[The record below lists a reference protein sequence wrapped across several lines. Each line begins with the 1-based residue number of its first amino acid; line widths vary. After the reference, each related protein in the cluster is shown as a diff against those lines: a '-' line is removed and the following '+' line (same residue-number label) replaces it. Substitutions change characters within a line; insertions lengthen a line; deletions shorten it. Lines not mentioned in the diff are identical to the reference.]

1 MCSKHYHEKY
11 NGQRPTNKRPFPL
24 APTPEERARRVKLS
38 YEWTNKA
45 QISEEIKLMADHEE
59 SDSETEKFINAMK
72 KEIKELVVKSVM
84 SSDEEE
90 ARHEKEMERFK
101 AEEEGRREARREEQG
116 EKEEEGDKEREFL
129 AVRWN
134 LIGEEEKWE
143 KKELLRA
150 EWGANLWELIEEEWD
165 EEEWEEM
172 KKKLRKCGLKLSLI

>member
-1 MCSKHYHEKY
+1 
-11 NGQRPTNKRPFPL
+11 
-24 APTPEERARRVKLS
+24 
-38 YEWTNKA
+38 
-45 QISEEIKLMADHEE
+45 MADHEE

-90 ARHEKEMERFK
+90 ARLEKEMEMFK
-101 AEEEGRREARREEQG
+101 AEEEGRKEGRKEEQGEKEESDTGRTKAPTKEDNIKFLLGEQG